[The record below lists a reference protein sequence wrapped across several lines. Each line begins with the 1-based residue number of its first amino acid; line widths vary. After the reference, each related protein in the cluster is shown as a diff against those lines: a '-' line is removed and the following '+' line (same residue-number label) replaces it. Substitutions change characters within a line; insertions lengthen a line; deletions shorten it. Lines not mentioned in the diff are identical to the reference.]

1 MLAHKLDLDAF
12 VDQPFKL
19 IAIHSSVEDYK
30 LAFLLN
36 KHLGLRLARARNDVD
51 FYNKSVR
58 AFFALFQF
66 RDQHK
71 YCEYYL
77 ICNKFKGQS
86 KTTGGS
92 GSLFG
97 DEEMASKTIHLLP
110 ELSKVDFLLK
120 IEEESG
126 SFPERKLLERIKEIP
141 QIATAYTIDIND
153 LKSKENL
160 IFD

>member
-19 IAIHSSVEDYK
+19 IAVHSSVEDYK

-36 KHLGLRLARARNDVD
+36 KHLGLKLARARNDVD

-66 RDQHK
+66 KDQQK

-77 ICNKFKGQS
+77 ISNKFKGES
-86 KTTGGS
+86 KTSIGC
-92 GSLFG
+92 GSLFE
-97 DEEMASKTIHLLP
+97 DEEMASKTMHLLP

-120 IEEESG
+120 IEEETG
-126 SFPERKLLERIKEIP
+126 SFPERIFLEKLKEVP
-141 QIATAYTIDIND
+141 QISTAYTININD

>member
-1 MLAHKLDLDAF
+1 MLAHKLDLDDF
-12 VDQPFKL
+12 VDQSIKL
-19 IAIHSSVEDYK
+19 IALHSSVDDYK

-36 KHLGLRLARARNDVD
+36 KHLGLRLARARNDID
-51 FYNKSVR
+51 FYHKSVP

-66 RDQHK
+66 RDQQK

-77 ICNKFKGQS
+77 ISNKYKGQS
-86 KTTGGS
+86 KAAGGS

-97 DEEMASKTIHLLP
+97 DEELAIRPIHLLP
-110 ELSKVDFLLK
+110 ELTKVDFLLK
-120 IEEESG
+120 IEEESDI
-126 SFPERKLLERIKEIP
+126 FPERQLLEKIKEIP
-141 QIATAYTIDIND
+141 QIATAYTINLNN